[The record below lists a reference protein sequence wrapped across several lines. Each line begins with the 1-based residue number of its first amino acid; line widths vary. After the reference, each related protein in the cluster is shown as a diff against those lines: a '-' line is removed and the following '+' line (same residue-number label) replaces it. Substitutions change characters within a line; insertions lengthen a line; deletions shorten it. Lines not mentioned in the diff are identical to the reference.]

1 MKFSVQAEATDEEI
15 RTLAADAARR
25 GLVEGLK
32 YLDDAMGRIFTPDAT
47 RNLFAVL
54 GPIIQQV
61 QQQGLGG
68 PGGPGLGP
76 VTFFR
81 RAAGP
86 IGPMPASPPSTGRPA
101 SVPTG
106 TMVEHCFAIEESRN
120 TEAGWGCHECATFN
134 AAQRIACRACGHK
147 KCGPIVT
154 PPPTPTE
161 EPPA

>member
-32 YLDDAMGRIFTPDAT
+32 YLDDTMSRIFTPDTT
-47 RNLFAVL
+47 RSLFAVL

-61 QQQGLGG
+61 QQQQGR
-68 PGGPGLGP
+68 PGPGLGAP
-76 VTFFR
+76 TIFGR
-81 RAAGP
+81 PMGPPPPPPPAGRP
-86 IGPMPASPPSTGRPA
+86 TPMPTSPF
-101 SVPTG
+101 
-106 TMVEHCFAIEESRN
+106 VERCFPIEESRN

-154 PPPTPTE
+154 PPPAPTE